1 MKAGFFR
8 RLSSSIVDMTIVLGI
23 IYLSFILFG
32 RTIIQ
37 NQIDNYDEMNAAYT
51 EIMSIYS
58 QDSRQIDDD
67 YFEAIELAGEDETLK
82 AEAAE
87 ERYVQKEILLRQN
100 EIDIAPYT
108 SAINSYYANSTY
120 YFLLIFLVLMLIY
133 SFATKGLTLGRRLMK
148 IRLAGELTPMKL
160 FLHDIAFKY
169 LLIVLFAVINPLFG
183 IMVIM
188 FMFLIDTALIA
199 ATRNKNT
206 IRDMISKIT
215 VEKTELNY

>member
-183 IMVIM
+183 IMIIM

>member
-8 RLSSSIVDMTIVLGI
+8 RLFSSIVDMTIVLGI

-32 RTIIQ
+32 RTIIE
-37 NQIDNYDEMNAAYT
+37 NQIDNYDEMDAAYT
-51 EIMSIYS
+51 EIMSIYR
-58 QDSRQIDDD
+58 QDSRQVDDD

-87 ERYVQKEILLRQN
+87 ERYIQKEILLQQN

>member
-8 RLSSSIVDMTIVLGI
+8 RLFSSIIDMTIVLGI

-32 RTIIQ
+32 RTIIE
-37 NQIDNYDEMNAAYT
+37 NQIENYDEMSAAYT
-51 EIMSIYS
+51 EIMSIYR
-58 QDSRQIDDD
+58 QDSRQVDDD